1 MSRFDFLPDVSF
13 ANKSPQ
19 QIEADLIANYEKEY
33 KKPLAAAD
41 PVRLFIKSIVPF
53 FVQQRVIIDDSA
65 KQNLLKYARGKYLDL
80 IGILLNVVRI
90 LATKAKTTV
99 RFTLSTPVSQ
109 TIPKGTRVTA
119 GDNVFFATTVDVTV
133 SSGETKVEVKAEC
146 VSVGVIGN
154 GYPVGK
160 LNQLVDPLPFVQSV
174 SNVTESG
181 GGADEEDDDSY
192 AERIRQAPESFSVA
206 GPSGAYE
213 FWAKSASTLLG
224 DVNVSSPR
232 AGVVEIRPLLK
243 TGEIPDQTIID
254 LVAAVCNDR
263 KIRPLTDQVF
273 VLAPTQKT
281 YNIEATYWIDTDKE
295 SAVTA
300 IQAKVNQAVA
310 DYQLWQRA
318 KLGRDIDPSELVF
331 LMKKAGAKRVS
342 VTSPVFTTLTE
353 SEVAKEHTVN
363 VVYGGLESG

>member
-33 KKPLAAAD
+33 KKPLAPAD

-80 IGILLNVVRI
+80 IGILLNVLRI

-109 TIPKGTRVTA
+109 IIRKGP
-119 GDNVFFATTVDVTV
+119 GSQQGTTYFLQQQRTSQSQV
-133 SSGETKVEVKAEC
+133 GRTKVEVKAEC

-224 DVNVSSPR
+224 
-232 AGVVEIRPLLK
+232 
-243 TGEIPDQTIID
+243 
-254 LVAAVCNDR
+254 
-263 KIRPLTDQVF
+263 
-273 VLAPTQKT
+273 
-281 YNIEATYWIDTDKE
+281 
-295 SAVTA
+295 
-300 IQAKVNQAVA
+300 
-310 DYQLWQRA
+310 
-318 KLGRDIDPSELVF
+318 
-331 LMKKAGAKRVS
+331 M
-342 VTSPVFTTLTE
+342 
-353 SEVAKEHTVN
+353 
-363 VVYGGLESG
+363 